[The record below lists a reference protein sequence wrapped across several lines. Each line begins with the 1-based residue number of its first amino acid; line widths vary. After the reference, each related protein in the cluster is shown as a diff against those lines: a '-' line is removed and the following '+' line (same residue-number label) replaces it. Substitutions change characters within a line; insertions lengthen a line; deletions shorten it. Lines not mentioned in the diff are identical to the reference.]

1 MKRTS
6 LAGCMRLVTAAAFA
20 LGAGVAVAQDSYPT
34 KPIRLV
40 VPSSPGG
47 GTDTTARAI
56 APKLTER
63 LGQQIVVENRPGAA
77 AMIGTEYVARSAP
90 DGYTIVLAQSTITIV
105 PSIYKKIRFDPIR
118 DFEPITNVVVV
129 PQVLVGHPSLPVRN
143 AKELVAF
150 AKANPGKLDYA
161 AGGYGGNPH
170 LSMVLFLSMSGTSMN
185 YVPYKSGNAGLSEA
199 LGGEVPL
206 MMGNILAVLP
216 HVKGGKLRA
225 YGVTSAKRANAA
237 PEIPSLAEAAAV
249 PGYEALQWFG
259 LLAPAGT
266 PRSIVERLHREA
278 LRVIELPDIQKFFAT
293 TGGDPQPSATPDAF
307 AALMRAEMAKWAKV
321 VKQAGLKEL

>member
-1 MKRTS
+1 MAS
-6 LAGCMRLVTAAAFA
+6 
-20 LGAGVAVAQDSYPT
+20 AQEGYPA
-34 KPIRLV
+34 KPIRLI

-56 APKLTER
+56 APRLTER

-77 AMIGTEYVARSAP
+77 AMIGSEYVARSAP
-90 DGYTIVLAQSTITIV
+90 DGYTILLAQSTITIV
-105 PSIYKKIRFDPIR
+105 PSIYRKIRFDPIK

-129 PQVLVGHPSLPVRN
+129 PQVLVGHPSLPVKN
-143 AKELVAF
+143 AKELVTF
-150 AKANPGKLDYA
+150 AKVHPGKLDYA
-161 AGGYGGNPH
+161 AGAYGGNPH
-170 LSMVLFLSMSGTSMN
+170 LSMALFLSMSGTSMN

-199 LGGEVPL
+199 LAGEVPL

-225 YGVTSAKRANAA
+225 YGVTSGKRASAA
-237 PEIPSLAEAAAV
+237 PEIPPLAEAAGV

-266 PRSIVERLHREA
+266 PRGIVERLHRET
-278 LRVIELPDIQKFFAT
+278 LRVIELPDVQKFFAT
-293 TGGDPQPSATPDAF
+293 TGADPQPSASPEAF
-307 AALMRAEMAKWAKV
+307 GALMRAEIAKWGKV
-321 VKQAGLKEL
+321 VKQAGIKEQ

>member
-1 MKRTS
+1 M
-6 LAGCMRLVTAAAFA
+6 
-20 LGAGVAVAQDSYPT
+20 
-34 KPIRLV
+34 
-40 VPSSPGG
+40 PSSPGG

-150 AKANPGKLDYA
+150 AKTNPGKLDYA

-266 PRSIVERLHREA
+266 PRPIVERLHREA
-278 LRVIELPDIQKFFAT
+278 LRVIELPDIQKFFVT

>member
-1 MKRTS
+1 MKRKSMAQRVRTIVAALCA
-6 LAGCMRLVTAAAFA
+6 LACGMAS
-20 LGAGVAVAQDSYPT
+20 AQEGYPA
-34 KPIRLV
+34 KPIRLI

-56 APKLTER
+56 APRLSER
-63 LGQQIVVENRPGAA
+63 LGQQLVVENRPGAA

-105 PSIYKKIRFDPIR
+105 PSIYKKIRFDPIK

-129 PQVLVGHPSLPVRN
+129 PQVLVGHPSLPVKN

-170 LSMVLFLSMSGTSMN
+170 LSMVLFLYMSGTSMN

-199 LGGEVPL
+199 LAGEVPL

-216 HVKGGKLRA
+216 HVKSGRLRA
-225 YGVTSAKRANAA
+225 YGVTSAKRASAA
-237 PEIPSLAEAAAV
+237 PEIPSLGEAV

-266 PRSIVERLHREA
+266 PRPIVERLHRET
-278 LRVIELPDIQKFFAT
+278 LRVIELPEIQKFFAT
-293 TGGDPQPSATPDAF
+293 TGGDPQPSASPEAF
-307 AALMRAEMAKWAKV
+307 GTLMRTEIAKWAKV
-321 VKQAGLKEL
+321 VKQAGIKEK

>member
-170 LSMVLFLSMSGTSMN
+170 LSMVLFLSKSGTSMN

-266 PRSIVERLHREA
+266 PRPIVERLHREA

>member
-266 PRSIVERLHREA
+266 PRPIVERLHREA

>member
-1 MKRTS
+1 VKRDS
-6 LAGCMRLVTAAAFA
+6 LVRHSRLIAAAFLA
-20 LGAGVAVAQDSYPT
+20 LAAAVASAQDSYPT
-34 KPIRLV
+34 KPIRLI

-56 APKLTER
+56 APRLTER

-129 PQVLVGHPSLPVRN
+129 PQTLVGHPSLPVKN

-161 AGGYGGNPH
+161 AGAYGGNPH
-170 LSMVLFLSMSGTSMN
+170 LSMALFLSMSGTSMN
-185 YVPYKSGNAGLSEA
+185 YVPYKSGNAGLTEA
-199 LGGEVPL
+199 LAGEVPL

-225 YGVTSAKRANAA
+225 YGVTSAKRASAA
-237 PEIPSLAEAAAV
+237 PEIPTLAEAAAV

-266 PRSIVERLHREA
+266 PRPIVERLHRET
-278 LRVIELPDIQKFFAT
+278 LRVIELPDVQKFFAT
-293 TGGDPQPSATPDAF
+293 TGGDPQLSATPEAF
-307 AALMRAEMAKWAKV
+307 GALMRAEIAKWAKV
-321 VKQAGLKEL
+321 VKQAGIKEQ